1 MTYFKY
7 LPETKF
13 GKCLLKDWIHIP
25 SQYISDQIL
34 LDRFHSAG
42 QNEPGHKRRN
52 CGADRKSELGRHK
65 NIMDARVSLG
75 NTFQLL
81 YNTPALQVYHTH
93 GLVPINVCTLQ
104 NIEMVCVLWPR
115 DVWHATLCVPD
126 AKLQEMYGC
135 LELCRRQAIADV
147 TQHCGRFFPS
157 LPHISPTDP
166 PALGCHNACPTLYL
180 ILSKLQP
187 LFTK

>member
-1 MTYFKY
+1 MDST
-7 LPETKF
+7 
-13 GKCLLKDWIHIP
+13 
-25 SQYISDQIL
+25 Q
-34 LDRFHSAG
+34 LDRTRGTRGEIAELIGSPSWDATRTLWMPGLVSAIHS
-42 QNEPGHKRRN
+42 NY
-52 CGADRKSELGRHK
+52 C
-65 NIMDARVSLG
+65 
-75 NTFQLL
+75 
-81 YNTPALQVYHTH
+81 NTPALQVYHTWTCTNQCMTLAKYRD
-93 GLVPINVCTLQ
+93 GL
-104 NIEMVCVLWPR
+104 CVLWPR
-115 DVWHATLCVPD
+115 DGWHATLCVPD

-147 TQHCGRFFPS
+147 TEHCGRFFPS